1 MDMLDCFE
9 VEITGI
15 NQRQP
20 FFEQIKRDILVRLDD
35 PVDSLRLTEEVIKR
49 TKQMATSS
57 IVLRYIFKETID
69 EDPTAEMTEYY
80 LLQFKEGAIHC
91 RVNTDGAYQTTDVL
105 ADEELMGFL
114 HGLID
119 KLYEAF

>member
-1 MDMLDCFE
+1 MLDCFE
-9 VEITGI
+9 IEIIGE
-15 NQRQP
+15 NRHQP
-20 FFEQIKRDILVRLDD
+20 FYEQIKHDILVRLDD
-35 PVDSLRLTEEVIKR
+35 PIDSLRLTEAVIKR

-57 IVLRYIFKETID
+57 IVLRYIFKETIE

-80 LLQFKEGAIHC
+80 LLHFKEGGIHC
-91 RVNTDGAYQTTDVL
+91 KVSTDGVYQTTHVL
-105 ADEELMGFL
+105 ADEELVGFL

>member
-35 PVDSLRLTEEVIKR
+35 PVDSLRLTEAVIER

>member
-35 PVDSLRLTEEVIKR
+35 PVDSLRLTEAVIKR

-91 RVNTDGAYQTTDVL
+91 RVNTDGVYQTTDVL
-105 ADEELMGFL
+105 ADEELPSFL